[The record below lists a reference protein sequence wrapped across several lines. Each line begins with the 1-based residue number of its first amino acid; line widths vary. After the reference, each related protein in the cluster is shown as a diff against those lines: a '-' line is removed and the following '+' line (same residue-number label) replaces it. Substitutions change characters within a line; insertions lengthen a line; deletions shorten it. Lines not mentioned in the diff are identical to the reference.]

1 MRVKKTGKEVS
12 KVMSH
17 IPIMLTYYSVCRVGR
32 MALKVKLELPPSCC
46 RPPPTKQVSLP
57 TFVGMCL
64 NSHELHR
71 LIPLDISVCH
81 GKPHL

>member
-57 TFVGMCL
+57 TFV
-64 NSHELHR
+64 
-71 LIPLDISVCH
+71 
-81 GKPHL
+81 